1 MTAFL
6 TSLSSVGEIVLVI
19 ALGFWLRNSGRLGDT
34 FKNNISF
41 IIMDITLP
49 VSIFMS
55 VVTKLNRNK
64 LLSLSSS
71 LFYVFL
77 SFLLGYIIAI
87 ALVKIFKIQKGRR
100 GTFINMAVN
109 ANTIFIGMP
118 LNLALF
124 GDQVLPFFLIYYLMN
139 TISAWAIGI
148 FFISA
153 DDPTKVKGE
162 KNAAGFNW
170 KKLLPA
176 PLIGFIM
183 ALVWLILGL
192 PITFIVQPKGF
203 PMLGNTFE
211 MIGGLVTPLSL
222 IYIGII
228 LADAGLKSIHFDRDS
243 VLALVARFVIAPAIM
258 LSVLIFFMHT
268 GATIPSMETST
279 FVIQAAA
286 PCLAVLPILVGRSHG
301 DVGYATNVVVT
312 STVLFVVV
320 VPILMEIL
328 TLI

>member
-19 ALGFWLRNSGRLGDT
+19 ALGFWLRSSGRLDDT
-34 FKNNISF
+34 FKGNVSF
-41 IIMDITLP
+41 IIMNIALP

-55 VVTKLNRNK
+55 VVSKLNRDK

-71 LFYVFL
+71 LGYVFL
-77 SFLLGYIIAI
+77 CFVLGYVVAI
-87 ALVKIFKIQKGRR
+87 ALVKIFKIRKGRR
-100 GTFINMAVN
+100 GTFINMVVN

-118 LNLALF
+118 LNMALF
-124 GDQVLPFFLIYYLMN
+124 GDKALPYFLIYYLVN
-139 TISAWAIGI
+139 TISTWAVGI

-153 DDPTKVKGE
+153 DDPTKEKGD
-162 KNAAGFNW
+162 KADANFNW

-176 PLIGFIM
+176 PLIGFIV
-183 ALVWLILGL
+183 ALVWLVLGL
-192 PITFIVQPKGF
+192 PITFIVQPESF
-203 PMLGNTFE
+203 PMLGNTFT
-211 MIGGLVTPLSL
+211 MVGGLVTPLSL

-228 LADAGLKSIHFDRDS
+228 LADAGLNSIHFDRDS
-243 VLALVARFVIAPAIM
+243 ILALVGRFVIAPAIM
-258 LSVLIFFMHT
+258 LAVLLAFSHGGIAVPDVAM
-268 GATIPSMETST
+268 ST
-279 FVIQAAA
+279 YVIQAAA
-286 PCLAVLPILVGRSHG
+286 PGLAVLPILVGRSHG
-301 DVGYATNVVVT
+301 DVAYATNVVVT